1 VESLSCTLARDGP
14 VRTRDEYPGLSPIQ
28 PRQTPFM
35 LTIVLTENKGAN
47 NLSMRATEGKLLLLR
62 SKLAAGETSQ

>member
-1 VESLSCTLARDGP
+1 
-14 VRTRDEYPGLSPIQ
+14 
-28 PRQTPFM
+28 M